1 MRTRPDYNPTALRYF
16 LPTRN
21 TMRSGCITIIAM
33 LCSFTLQAQPAP
45 LPAAYPADIKLNYVR
60 TFEAMA
66 PGLNENTIS
75 DPNQP
80 ITKVRQTTVYLD
92 GLGRPLQTV
101 VKQGSKNTYGA
112 TVDVVTAHTY
122 DAFGR
127 EARQYLPF
135 NANNNM
141 GNTSIADG
149 KFKLNPFAQQQ
160 AFMQQQHPDEQ
171 YFYGETQFE
180 ASPLNRPVK
189 TMAPGNNWQ
198 GAGRG
203 VQTRY
208 LVNTAADSV
217 WVWKVPVMPG
227 APGSFATYTLTRL
240 YAGGEL
246 SKTITTDE
254 AGKQVIEFTDR
265 EGRVVL
271 KKVQLTAAADTGQ
284 VYLPG
289 QGTAYTGWL
298 CTYYIYDALG
308 NLRASFPP
316 KLTAALAAGS
326 QLTATLLDELAFRYE
341 YRHGRQMSMKK
352 VPGAAPVYMVYDKYN
367 RLVLTQDG
375 VQRKQG
381 RWMYTRYDNLNR
393 PVTTGFWA
401 NGQSFAAHIAVAD
414 TSSNYPN
421 LQTAG
426 QTVTELTR
434 TWYDDYSWLSSN
446 ATPFTTTRST
456 ADDDHFL
463 AADDANYPYP
473 RAVQQSME
481 TKTLV
486 TGTATRILNTGGSGA
501 WPASTADWLYN
512 IIYYDNKARVI
523 QVQGQ
528 NHKGGVNITTTQYGW
543 AGQVLRTVQR
553 HTTVTANGGTTQTHI
568 VRTRMGY
575 KPNGMR
581 ESVEQQAESR
591 IGTATPIVSG
601 WKYVQRQLYNDMG
614 QLWVKGV
621 GSNARYSDYHAVA
634 EQLYQYNIRG
644 WLTGINK
651 DWLNNVGVDDRL
663 FFAMEL
669 GYDKD
674 GLLAPY
680 TQKQYNGNI
689 SGTVWSSVGDREIRK
704 YDFGYDG
711 ANRLLSADFNQ
722 YNPVAGGNSF
732 NKNAGVDFSVKMG
745 NHATGGGTSGIDP
758 LSAYD
763 ANGNILR
770 MQQWGLRG
778 NASVLIDDLRYQYK
792 GQGNQLLRVTDTVS
806 DPLTRLGDFKDGS
819 NPAGV
824 GTGTGDDYGYDDNGN
839 LTSDQNKRI
848 TSIEY
853 NHLNLP
859 QRIVI
864 AAQPAANGNPALAGG
879 TIEYWYDAGGVKLRK
894 VVKEIGKGD
903 KTTDYITGA
912 IYENDTLE
920 LMSHE
925 EGRVRPIRSITDV
938 LTGFAFDYFLKDHL
952 GNVRAVVTDEVQQ
965 DIYPAATLEGELNNV
980 NHPIAIEQGYYNI
993 NPAQVVPRS
1002 SISGL
1007 PAYPNNNGNPPAN
1020 NNPNCSNTS
1029 AIKQTDNSDKLYR
1042 MNSSNTAKTGLGLTL
1057 KVMSGDKINIFGQS
1071 YYTQSNTGGN
1081 AVNTNIP
1088 VIDLINGLLQAGS
1101 PAAGKATA
1109 ADIISSAG
1117 GNINGF
1123 LQQPG
1128 RDNPN
1133 ATTRPKA
1140 FINYILLDDQF
1151 KFVSGSFSA
1160 VENVPDSLKQ
1170 HYRDLALQNIQ
1181 VPKNGYLYVYV
1192 SNESPVNVFFDN
1204 LQVIHD
1210 RGALLEETHYYP
1222 FGLTMS
1228 GISSKAA
1235 NTLDNKFEFGG
1246 KEKQEK
1252 EFSDG
1257 TGLEMYDFGA
1267 RQYDIQIGRWNV
1279 VDPKADVARRWS
1291 PYAYCYNNPLRFI
1304 DPDGMRARDWY
1315 KDGDGNYQWLNTTGE
1330 VKGMKHLGK
1339 QLTVNSREQGE
1350 GGQVVGT
1357 YKLNS
1362 NGSVTT
1368 ADGKTTEGQQTIN
1381 TAGGHTIKTNSGPS
1395 GELAPTG
1402 SENLGKANDVVGTGM
1417 DAAQIGTNGLIK
1429 IADNAL
1435 KEADNLDD
1443 AARLVDASKTA
1454 SGASQV
1460 FDGLGKASGV
1470 LDAGVA
1476 IYDAYQTI
1484 NDPNA
1489 TTGQKAGAVAKAA
1502 FKTTMMFIRTNPIVG
1517 LALGIADL
1525 TGVTDALFKW

>member
-16 LPTRN
+16 LPKRN
-21 TMRSGCITIIAM
+21 TARSGCITIIAM
-33 LCSFTLQAQPAP
+33 LCAVTLQAQPAP
-45 LPAAYPADIKLNYVR
+45 LPNPYPADITLNYVR
-60 TFEAMA
+60 TFEAVA

-265 EGRVVL
+265 EGRVIL
-271 KKVQLTAAADTGQ
+271 KKVQLTAAADT
-284 VYLPG
+284 L
-289 QGTAYTGWL
+289 QGMGYTGWL

-316 KLTAALAAGS
+316 KLTAALAAGIS
-326 QLTATLLDELAFRYE
+326 PTATQLDELAFRYE
-341 YRHGRQMSMKK
+341 YNDRNRMSMKK
-352 VPGAAPVYMVYDKYN
+352 IPGAAPVYMVYDKYN

-381 RWMYTRYDNLNR
+381 RWVYTRYDNLNR
-393 PVTTGFWA
+393 PVATGVWD
-401 NGQSFAAHIAVAD
+401 NSQSFAAHTAIAD
-414 TSSNYPN
+414 TSATYPN
-421 LQTAG
+421 LPAGAG
-426 QTVTELTR
+426 QTFTELTR
-434 TWYDDYSWLSSN
+434 TWYDDYSWLSN
-446 ATPFTTTRST
+446 NTTPPPPAGPAAFTAMRST

-486 TGTATRILNTGGSGA
+486 TGTATRVLNAAGTGG
-501 WPASTADWLYN
+501 WLHT

-523 QVQGQ
+523 QVQAQ

-553 HTTVTANGGTTQTHI
+553 HTTVTANGGTAQTHI

-591 IGTATPIVSG
+591 VGNAAPVVSS

-634 EQLYQYNIRG
+634 EQMYHYNIRG

-651 DWLNNVGVDDRL
+651 NWLNTIGVDDRL

-680 TQKQYNGNI
+680 AQKQYNGNI
-689 SGTVWSSVGDREIRK
+689 SGTVWSSVGDKEIRK

-722 YNPVAGGNSF
+722 FTNNSF
-732 NKNAGVDFSVKMG
+732 NKTAGVDFSVTMG
-745 NHATGGGTSGIDP
+745 TATTVNGVTSINP
-758 LSAYD
+758 NTAYD

-770 MQQWGLRG
+770 MRQWGLKG
-778 NASVLIDDLRYQYK
+778 NASMLIDDLRYQYK
-792 GQGNQLLRVTDTVS
+792 GQGNQLMRVTDSVS
-806 DPLTRLGDFKDGS
+806 DPQTKLGDFKDGS

-824 GTGTGDDYGYDDNGN
+824 GTGTEDDYGYDDNGN

-848 TSIEY
+848 TAIEY

-864 AAQPAANGNPALAGG
+864 AAQPVANGNPALAGG

-894 VVKEIGKGD
+894 VVKEIGKAD
-903 KTTDYITGA
+903 KTTDYIAGTV
-912 IYENDTLE
+912 YENDTLQ
-920 LMSHE
+920 LMSQE
-925 EGRVRPIRSITDV
+925 EGRIRPLRDMTGA

-965 DIYPAATLEGELNNV
+965 DRYPTATLEGTGTGS
-980 NHPIAIEQGYYNI
+980 AAAQEQAYYDI
-993 NPAQVVPRS
+993 NSNYIVPR
-1002 SISGL
+1002 
-1007 PAYPNNNGNPPAN
+1007 PAAVPNYTNDNGT
-1020 NNPNCSNTS
+1020 NNPNTFGNRTANSEKMYKLHAASN
-1029 AIKQTDNSDKLYR
+1029 
-1042 MNSSNTAKTGLGLTL
+1042 KTGLGMVL
-1057 KVMSGDKINIFGQS
+1057 KVMSGDRLNLLAKS
-1071 YYTQSNTGGN
+1071 WYKRNTGTTVSN
-1081 AVNTNIP
+1081 APFTATE
-1088 VIDLINGLLQAGS
+1088 LLQSFIGQ
-1101 PAAGKATA
+1101 
-1109 ADIISSAG
+1109 G
-1117 GNINGF
+1117 GNPATQHGATLGMLTGNTTGTLNPVALFSNNNAPGSNNVKAGLCYILFDEQFKYVSGGYDPVNANDTGGLKNHF
-1123 LQQPG
+1123 LQQV
-1128 RDNPN
+1128 
-1133 ATTRPKA
+1133 A
-1140 FINYILLDDQF
+1140 
-1151 KFVSGSFSA
+1151 
-1160 VENVPDSLKQ
+1160 
-1170 HYRDLALQNIQ
+1170 
-1181 VPKNGYLYVYV
+1181 VPKNGYLYMYC
-1192 SNESPVNVFFDN
+1192 SNESNLDVFFDN
-1204 LQVIHD
+1204 LEVVHD

-1222 FGLTMS
+1222 FGLTKW
-1228 GISSKAA
+1228 GISSKSFQSSSPGCGCPE
-1235 NTLDNKFEFGG
+1235 NKRGFNGNEI
-1246 KEKQEK
+1246 QSK

-1257 TGLEMYDFGA
+1257 SGLEVYDFNA
-1267 RQYDIQIGRWNV
+1267 RTYDQQVGRFLQI
-1279 VDPKADVARRWS
+1279 DPLPEEADQESWS
-1291 PYAYCYNNPLRFI
+1291 PYHFSFNNPILYN
-1304 DPDGMRARDWY
+1304 DPDGRCPICPFIAPFVIEGAEALFTAVTAYYASKSIVDNAPALGEAISRSFPASIPANTRTVSGSPLTMGTGTVVVSHT
-1315 KDGDGNYQWLNTTGE
+1315 GDGASKGIGKLIKNASVVLAKKAENTVQSKAQERANRLSQVQRNGKDFTRAGKDAVKNLN
-1330 VKGMKHLGK
+1330 
-1339 QLTVNSREQGE
+1339 REKNN
-1350 GGQVVGT
+1350 GQVVCENCATNTTPSRQSKKGVKPEKT
-1357 YKLNS
+1357 EENVDHIIPKAK
-1362 NGSVTT
+1362 NGSGTP
-1368 ADGKTTEGQQTIN
+1368 DNGQILCRDC
-1381 TAGGHTIKTNSGPS
+1381 NSKKS
-1395 GELAPTG
+1395 D
-1402 SENLGKANDVVGTGM
+1402 S
-1417 DAAQIGTNGLIK
+1417 
-1429 IADNAL
+1429 
-1435 KEADNLDD
+1435 
-1443 AARLVDASKTA
+1443 
-1454 SGASQV
+1454 
-1460 FDGLGKASGV
+1460 
-1470 LDAGVA
+1470 
-1476 IYDAYQTI
+1476 
-1484 NDPNA
+1484 
-1489 TTGQKAGAVAKAA
+1489 
-1502 FKTTMMFIRTNPIVG
+1502 
-1517 LALGIADL
+1517 
-1525 TGVTDALFKW
+1525 